1 MGEDADQ
8 IQRVVRRRDFAF
20 AERLPFDEALD
31 SFQQGEDADF
41 IPYLHDFANA
51 TPDRQA
57 DGFIKFTRFAVH
69 LFSPTAFGILSA
81 MLPVFARRLSDENP
95 IFSLML
101 TGVRSR
107 TLAKF

>member
-31 SFQQGEDADF
+31 GFQQGEDADF
-41 IPYLHDFANA
+41 ISYLYDFANA
-51 TPDRQA
+51 TPDRQT

-69 LFSPTAFGILSA
+69 FSPYGIWDYIGHA
-81 MLPVFARRLSDENP
+81 TGFFPVA
-95 IFSLML
+95 
-101 TGVRSR
+101 V
-107 TLAKF
+107 

>member
-20 AERLPFDEALD
+20 AERLSFDETLD

-51 TPDRQA
+51 TPDRQT

-69 LFSPTAFGILSA
+69 LSPYGVWDDIGHATGFFPTA
-81 MLPVFARRLSDENP
+81 V
-95 IFSLML
+95 
-101 TGVRSR
+101 
-107 TLAKF
+107 